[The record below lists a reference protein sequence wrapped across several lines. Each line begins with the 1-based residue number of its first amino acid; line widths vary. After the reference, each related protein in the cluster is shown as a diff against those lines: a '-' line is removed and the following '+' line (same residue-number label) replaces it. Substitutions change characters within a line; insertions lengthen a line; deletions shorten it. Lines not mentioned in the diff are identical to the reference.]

1 MKKEHSHDVIQRLI
15 SGSEDAGLKGL
26 LSIDRIF
33 EALLV
38 GETEEDYDKQ
48 DQILASRQRAEE
60 ATATEILLERLLVMC
75 IRFWDAGII
84 NSMEILHSN
93 IKIAMPLELGER
105 YWKLVE
111 EKTKGD

>member
-1 MKKEHSHDVIQRLI
+1 
-15 SGSEDAGLKGL
+15 
-26 LSIDRIF
+26 
-33 EALLV
+33 
-38 GETEEDYDKQ
+38 
-48 DQILASRQRAEE
+48 
-60 ATATEILLERLLVMC
+60 MC

-105 YWKLVE
+105 YLKLVE